1 MSEPNP
7 HGPDKDPH
15 PRNLPEPPAPGAPE
29 PHPAPN
35 VFPIDHPRERPDGRP
50 EIPPGDVPGGNHPK
64 GPPMDIITSCANV
77 LDAYL
82 QANPEALRGSQRGI
96 PVGQNQLRVIVRVVI
111 GGFIKCGSVEPDAT
125 ELLNAIESIS
135 RHWTAS
141 RVLDVAFRRKHI
153 PTPLT
158 RMGLPIHE
166 AIGPGIF
173 GANYAE
179 VIRVLDARTGLGP
192 FALSQ
197 LVEAT
202 AFVFATHLRNTLV
215 PRIERRPVFAQV
227 MLAWLPKIASRL
239 DEELA
244 GVVGVTARD
253 ARHPQRP
260 GGLPSDAPHGARQA
274 PFRSLHPVP
283 A

>member
-1 MSEPNP
+1 M
-7 HGPDKDPH
+7 
-15 PRNLPEPPAPGAPE
+15 A
-29 PHPAPN
+29 
-35 VFPIDHPRERPDGRP
+35 
-50 EIPPGDVPGGNHPK
+50 
-64 GPPMDIITSCANV
+64 IITNCANV

-82 QANPEALRGSQRGI
+82 QANPAALRGPQERR
-96 PVGQNQLRVIVRVVI
+96 PVGRNQLRVIARVVI
-111 GGFIKCGSVEPDAT
+111 GGFIKCGSDEPGAT

-141 RVLDVAFRRKHI
+141 TVLDVAFRTKHI
-153 PTPLT
+153 PTSLT
-158 RMGLPIHE
+158 RMGLPIDE

-173 GANYAE
+173 GATYGR

-192 FALSQ
+192 LALSQ

-202 AFVFATHLRNTLV
+202 AFVFAAHLRNTLV
-215 PRIERRPVFAQV
+215 PRIERPSVFAQV

-244 GVVGVTARD
+244 GVVGVTEQD
-253 ARHPQRP
+253 ARRPQAPNGRA
-260 GGLPSDAPHGARQA
+260 SDAPNGARQA
-274 PFRSLHPVP
+274 PHRSFHPVP

>member
-7 HGPDKDPH
+7 HVPDKDPH
-15 PRNLPEPPAPGAPE
+15 PPHLPEPHRPAPPGLPE
-29 PHPAPN
+29 PHPAPD
-35 VFPIDHPRERPDGRP
+35 VLPIAHPRERPDGRP
-50 EIPPGDVPGGNHPK
+50 EIPPGAIPSGNHATGRPI
-64 GPPMDIITSCANV
+64 DIITNCANV

-82 QANPEALRGSQRGI
+82 RAHPGALRGSQWRI
-96 PVGQNQLRVIVRVVI
+96 PVSQNQLRVIVRAVF

-141 RVLDVAFRRKHI
+141 RVLDVAFRTKHI

-173 GANYAE
+173 GANYAQ

-192 FALSQ
+192 LVLSQ

-202 AFVFATHLRNTLV
+202 AFAFAAHLRNTLV
-215 PRIERRPVFAQV
+215 PRIARRSVFAQV

-244 GVVGVTARD
+244 GVVGVIERD
-253 ARHPQRP
+253 ARRCPY
-260 GGLPSDAPHGARQA
+260 LTA
-274 PFRSLHPVP
+274 
-283 A
+283 